1 LQTKFSYQAQEIRNF
16 WLQELYIPRLAL
28 GKVLAAAAKTLTPLH
43 QANCLGTSP
52 TAQLL
57 QLKNLREVVCIGT
70 RTVNNS
76 QSRVAIFFFDTQWVI
91 QKTTRAVRAAAC
103 PLASQ
108 FLLERTEEVRC
119 VPQVKEKFGRQQ
131 LRAGDGL
138 WW

>member
-1 LQTKFSYQAQEIRNF
+1 MHRDKNCKQ
-16 WLQELYIPRLAL
+16 
-28 GKVLAAAAKTLTPLH
+28 LT
-43 QANCLGTSP
+43 
-52 TAQLL
+52 
-57 QLKNLREVVCIGT
+57 I
-70 RTVNNS
+70 
-76 QSRVAIFFFDTQWVI
+76 QSCNILFRYPVKKCQWVI